1 MHWPCAV
8 LIAEFRFRAMAFVV
22 AAGASRSTS
31 DHRHSKLNLTLPRR
45 GRQTSDHGRRF
56 FPRLLDP
63 QGDSTCV
70 QSSSRPSWLW
80 GSPLPVPPRPS
91 LRPPTASRSPMP
103 PGSIRGSNPCTGAT
117 TITATIGAGTAIV
130 AGGDD
135 CRRRAGRRGA
145 PGLAASSHGDRVAAA
160 ALKCGN
166 EIRARI
172 GEAEAARLER
182 VTQQKESGQRETVGD
197 VLRRRIAR
205 LAEKGRQRQQLVLP
219 RLAL

>member
-8 LIAEFRFRAMAFVV
+8 LSAELRFRRNDVCRRGRGEPIDERPPPQQLDLA
-22 AAGASRSTS
+22 
-31 DHRHSKLNLTLPRR
+31 LPRR

-80 GSPLPVPPRPS
+80 GSPSPVPPRPS
-91 LRPPTASRSPMP
+91 RHPPTASRSPMP

-130 AGGDD
+130 AGG
-135 CRRRAGRRGA
+135 R
-145 PGLAASSHGDRVAAA
+145 SEEH
-160 ALKCGN
+160 
-166 EIRARI
+166 
-172 GEAEAARLER
+172 
-182 VTQQKESGQRETVGD
+182 
-197 VLRRRIAR
+197 
-205 LAEKGRQRQQLVLP
+205 
-219 RLAL
+219 